1 MLSLH
6 DPLLQAGA
14 LGLLS
19 AVALPLGALVVR
31 FWVPTN
37 RPLAAVMGFGAGAL
51 ISALAIDLVAE
62 AVDQG
67 EFMSLAAGSVFGGLL
82 FVVLNQLLNGRGG
95 FLRKSSTTTRY
106 LRRRKSRRL
115 QALFERL
122 GAIPFFQRLP
132 PEEIAALV
140 PSIQGRSYQAG
151 STIIRQGEP
160 GDSLFIVER
169 GSVDVM
175 DFRKNEKIATLRAGE
190 VFGEMALLTG
200 APRSAAAVAAEPCRI
215 WLVLKEDFDRLLATS
230 PHLARAV
237 GELAAERVA
246 NLRARSSIP
255 EDQAQR
261 WLARAS
267 QSVQEQALAPTT
279 TEIREAAT
287 EHRGAPLAIW
297 LGTLLD
303 GIPESVVIGASLVHG
318 SVSLSLLAAV
328 FLSNF
333 PEALSSSAAMRHSG
347 MRFGRILIMWL
358 SLLVVSVLGAVAGRA
373 FFVGA
378 SASVYA
384 AIQGVGAG
392 AMLVMIAETMLPEAY
407 EKGGPITGL
416 ATLLGFLGAVFFHTL
431 A

>member
-1 MLSLH
+1 MPGFQ
-6 DPLLQAGA
+6 DPLLQAA
-14 LGLLS
+14 TLGIAS

-31 FWVPTN
+31 FWVPAN

-62 AVDQG
+62 AVEQG
-67 EFMSLAAGSVFGGLL
+67 QFFPLAAGSIAGGLL
-82 FVVLNQLLNGRGG
+82 FVGLNQALDDRGG
-95 FLRKSSTTTRY
+95 FLRKTSITVQHF
-106 LRRRKSRRL
+106 RREKTEQL
-115 QALFERL
+115 KALFERL
-122 GAIPFFQRLP
+122 GAIPFFNRLP

-140 PSIQGRSYQAG
+140 PWIHARSYQPG

-169 GSVDVM
+169 GSVDVV
-175 DFRKNEKIATLRAGE
+175 DFRRQEKIATLKEGE

-200 APRSAAAVAAEPCRI
+200 APRSATAVAVEPVQI

-237 GELAAERVA
+237 RTLAAERVEV
-246 NLRARSSIP
+246 LRSRSVIP
-255 EDQAQR
+255 EEEAQR
-261 WLARAS
+261 WLERAT
-267 QSVQEQALAPTT
+267 QQLGEEHLTPTT

-287 EHRGAPLAIW
+287 ARHGAPLAIW

-318 SVSLSLLAAV
+318 SVSLSLLAGV

-333 PEALSSSAAMRHSG
+333 PEALSSSAAMRQSG
-347 MRFGRILIMWL
+347 MRFGRILMMWL
-358 SLLVVSVLGAVAGRA
+358 SLLVLSGLGAVLGRLFFAG
-373 FFVGA
+373 
-378 SASVYA
+378 SPASVYA
-384 AIQGVGAG
+384 AVQGVGAG

-416 ATLLGFLGAVFFHTL
+416 ATLGGFLAAVSFKTL
-431 A
+431 S